1 MLRVSY
7 TSKGMSTQFVT
18 AYGSDPARSASGLKG
33 KPQPFGQGIAEMED
47 TAAGHYTATVGRY
60 PQGCTRWPAAPPAFP
75 RRRIAGRNT
84 CLARPAAVRAA
95 RDAV

>member
-47 TAAGHYTATVGRY
+47 TAAG
-60 PQGCTRWPAAPPAFP
+60 
-75 RRRIAGRNT
+75 
-84 CLARPAAVRAA
+84 
-95 RDAV
+95 